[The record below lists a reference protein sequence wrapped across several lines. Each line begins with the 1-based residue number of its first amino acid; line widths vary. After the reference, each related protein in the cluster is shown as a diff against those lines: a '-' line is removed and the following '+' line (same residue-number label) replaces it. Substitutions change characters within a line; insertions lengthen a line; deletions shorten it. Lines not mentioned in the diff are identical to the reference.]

1 MHFTSKEIA
10 IAAGAT
16 DRLAFLQDI
25 RRHELPIHST
35 RFGNGNKYDLVSFCI
50 SMCVHELREY
60 QLSLAAIGRLLRQ
73 VDLDE
78 LSIKTEQFREGR
90 IDCLIVLIPQQPD
103 LDETFHTTVTSWA
116 EAFQYAQHEHINFIY
131 IPLHDLLR
139 GKLEGYW

>member
-10 IAAGAT
+10 LAAGFA

-35 RFGNGNKYDLVSFCI
+35 RFGNNNKYDLVSFCV

-78 LSIKTEQFREGR
+78 LSIKTEDFREGK
-90 IDCLIVLIPQQPD
+90 IDHLIVLIPQQAN
-103 LDETFHTTVTSWA
+103 LDETFNTTVTSWA
-116 EAFQYAQHEHINFIY
+116 EAFQHAQHETINFIFV
-131 IPLHDLLR
+131 PLHDLLR
-139 GKLEGYW
+139 GKLAGYW

>member
-1 MHFTSKEIA
+1 MNFTSKEIA

-35 RFGNGNKYDLVSFCI
+35 RFGNGNKYDLVSFCV

-78 LSIKTEQFREGR
+78 LSIKTEDFREGR
-90 IDCLIVLIPQQPD
+90 IDHLIILIPQQPD
-103 LDETFHTTVTSWA
+103 LDETFHTVVTSWA
-116 EAFQYAQHEHINFIY
+116 EAFNYAQHEHINFIY

-139 GKLEGYW
+139 GKLEGFW

>member
-1 MHFTSKEIA
+1 MNFTSKEIA

-25 RRHELPIHST
+25 RRHEFPIHST
-35 RFGNGNKYDLVSFCI
+35 RFNGGNRYDLVSFCI
-50 SMCVHELREY
+50 SMAVHELREY
-60 QLSLAAIGRLLRQ
+60 SFSLSAIGRLLRQ

-90 IDCLIVLIPQQPD
+90 IDCLIILIPQQPD
-103 LDETFHTTVTSWA
+103 LDESFHTVVTSWA
-116 EAFQYAQHEHINFIY
+116 EALNYAEHEHINFIY

-139 GKLEGYW
+139 GKPEGFW